1 MTHCRMDTEGPNQTL
16 QPTATPLRVQSFY
29 DKTVLETGYVN
40 SELTAGRVR
49 A

>member
-1 MTHCRMDTEGPNQTL
+1 MTHCRMDTEGPN
-16 QPTATPLRVQSFY
+16 TAADCYPLRVQSFY